1 MNCSSGNLRRIASLA
16 LAASVMALG
25 THVNAQQ
32 NKAAK
37 GPESKAKGIGGADA
51 RFEFLTPWDDA
62 KANFVDVSSLNDG
75 PAGSHGLIVV
85 KDGHFVESDTGRRVR
100 FLGTNLCFDGLY
112 PSNEDA
118 EAIAAHL
125 AKYGMNVVRLHH
137 QDTTFKFPGP
147 EGRLWDPNYADNRHI
162 DASQLEKMDYLVAQ
176 LEKRGI
182 YIDMCLHVSRKFTP
196 ADGFPEGVSKIPF
209 PFDKR
214 VDIFDPQMIAIDKEY
229 FRDLL
234 THVNPYTGKTYAAD
248 PGLLNVEINN
258 ENSLMGL
265 YGDMPGSGLYGLPA
279 PYDKELSDLWNAWLL
294 KKYGT
299 TEKLAAAWKSADQTT
314 GPNLYPPSNDH
325 AKWTLEVQSGNAA
338 TIKSDDGGVR
348 VDVSKASGTDWQ
360 LRAYQKGLGLLE
372 NGKRYTITMEMK
384 ADADCVL
391 GVGAYLDAPLPPNHV
406 QLGLFGRVN
415 LTTHWETFSL
425 VFKATKAQDGHN
437 LLPVLNLGTRTG
449 STWIRDITLKEG
461 TGGFILSPSQ
471 TLEAGT
477 VLIEPSG
484 SLAPRADWLQ
494 FLADTEMDY
503 VNDMRSYL
511 RKDLGVKQSIFCSQM
526 GYGGL
531 WANYR
536 EAGSDYIDDHGY
548 WECRNTLYEIVKN
561 QPMVRTLASRNTLS
575 RMAMDMN
582 AGQPVSVTEFNHC
595 FPNEYRA
602 EMMPGYASIAAFQD
616 WDAIFVFCHQSY
628 GAKGAKAGQLDRMRY
643 PLEASVDP
651 AVWGFMPSA
660 AMMFRGGLVPI
671 APAER
676 ILAMPEKFPAD
687 KVAKGLTVAK
697 AWEDKG
703 VNLLDAFKYRL
714 RLGIGLPDAL
724 PDPSAPAGV
733 LKPEVADPQTARYVA
748 DAPSAKVV
756 FGFVGGQ
763 TVPLTGAAVTFGHLT
778 NNFGALTLVAMD
790 SKPLAQS
797 SRILL
802 TLVTHTQNK
811 GQTWNEAH
819 SMLDKV
825 GEGPPEVDAAAAT
838 VSLAADGPRTVFTLD
853 GSGEKQDRVPSTY
866 KDGQVSFA
874 ITPAQKSIWFAIT
887 KP

>member
-1 MNCSSGNLRRIASLA
+1 MNCSSGNWKRIVPLA
-16 LAASVMALG
+16 LAAGVMALG
-25 THVNAQQ
+25 AHVNAQQ
-32 NKAAK
+32 NKPAK
-37 GPESKAKGIGGADA
+37 EPESKSTGIGGADTC
-51 RFEFLTPWDDA
+51 FEFLTPWDDA

-75 PAGSHGLIVV
+75 PAGSHGFIIVN
-85 KDGHFVESDTGRRVR
+85 DGHFVENDTGRRVR

-147 EGRLWDPNYADNRHI
+147 EGRLWDPNYPDNRHI
-162 DASQLEKMDYLVAQ
+162 DVNQLDKMDYLVAQ

-182 YIDMCLHVSRKFTP
+182 YID
-196 ADGFPEGVSKIPF
+196 
-209 PFDKR
+209 
-214 VDIFDPQMIAIDKEY
+214 KEY
-229 FRDLL
+229 FHDLL
-234 THVNPYTGKTYAAD
+234 THANPYTGKTYAAD

-265 YGDMPGSGLYGLPA
+265 YGDTPGSGLYGLPA
-279 PYDKELSDLWNAWLL
+279 PFDKELSDLWNAWLL

-299 TEKLAAAWKSADQTT
+299 TEKLAEAWKSADHTT
-314 GPNLYPPSNDH
+314 GPNLYPPSNDP
-325 AKWTLEVQSGNAA
+325 AKWTLEVKPGNEA

-348 VDVSKASGTDWQ
+348 VDVFKASGTDWQ

-372 NGKRYTITMEMK
+372 NDKRYTISMETK
-384 ADADCVL
+384 ADADCVQ

-415 LTTHWETFSL
+415 LTTHWEKVSL
-425 VFKATKAQDGHN
+425 VFKAIKAQDGHN

-449 STWIRDITLKEG
+449 SVWIRNIELKEG
-461 TGGFILSPSQ
+461 AGGFSLPETQ

-477 VLIEPSG
+477 VHINPPYTSR
-484 SLAPRADWLQ
+484 AANADWLQ
-494 FLADTEMDY
+494 FLADTEEAY

-561 QPMVRTLASRNTLS
+561 EPMVRTLASRNTLS

-602 EMMPGYASIAAFQD
+602 EMMPGYASLAAFQD
-616 WDAIFVFCHQSY
+616 WDAIFVFCQQSY

-660 AMMFRGGLVPI
+660 AMMFRGGLVPL
-671 APAER
+671 APSER
-676 ILAMPEKFPAD
+676 ILAMPAKFPAD
-687 KVAKGLTVAK
+687 QVAGGLTVAK
-697 AWEDKG
+697 AWQEKG
-703 VNLLDAFKYRL
+703 VSLLDAFKYRL

-724 PDPSAPAGV
+724 PDKSAPAGV

-748 DAPSAKVV
+748 DAPAAKVV

-763 TVPLTGAAVTFGHLT
+763 TVPLTDAAVTFGHLT

-790 SKPLAQS
+790 AKPLAQS

-825 GEGPPEVDAAAAT
+825 GEGPPEVDAASAT

-853 GSGEKQDRVPSTY
+853 GTGEKQARVPSTY
-866 KDGQVSFA
+866 KDGKVSFS